1 MKNYIKKQVEIQAV
15 QFTGEN
21 IEEIESFVG
30 KKLPTMMGSN
40 VDTQLVIPTLEGD
53 MKVTKGD
60 YIIKGIKGEF
70 YPCKPDI
77 FNDSYDEVST
87 SLITEGQKRVRMNFN
102 PSALKRVEKFKYI
115 MAQAIDILSEE
126 AETVKVSLYDMEEK
140 EYNILNSDFQRE
152 VATAK
157 TQIQQASMWGTLALT
172 SNITFKKDA
181 VLKAKEN
188 E

>member
-1 MKNYIKKQVEIQAV
+1 MQKFVKKPVVIEALQYD
-15 QFTGEN
+15 GEN
-21 IEEIESFVG
+21 IEAIENFVG
-30 KKLPTMMGSN
+30 KKLSTVMSSD
-40 VDTQLVIPTLEGD
+40 VDVNLIIPTLEGD
-53 MKVTKGD
+53 MTALKND
-60 YIIKGIKGEF
+60 WIIKGVKGEF

-126 AETVKVSLYDMEEK
+126 AETIKVSLYGMEEK